1 MSTAN
6 RPNRK
11 ASDGDIIRL
20 NSVGLSL
27 STIAGQLGVHP
38 TTITLRLKSLGIEPA
53 DTRRS
58 FMEDVIR
65 SMSESQVEWLADQL
79 GPTITV
85 KDFVKNLL
93 VSAYVDAQQQPVAAV
108 AVDDAGNGVD
118 GSNDGAEQELE
129 AAE

>member
-11 ASDGDIIRL
+11 ASDADIIRL

-38 TTITLRLKSLGIEPA
+38 TTITLRLKSLGVEPA

-65 SMSESQVEWLADQL
+65 SMTESQVEWLADQL

-85 KDFVKNLL
+85 KDFVKNLIA
-93 VSAYVDAQQQPVAAV
+93 SAYIEAQQQQQPVAPITEV
-108 AVDDAGNGVD
+108 AVDGG
-118 GSNDGAEQELE
+118 NDGTQQELE